1 MGMIKFLLNGK
12 DLRAYLLRKLFVFMI
27 VPMLNPDGVFEGNYR
42 MDMSGRN
49 LNRLYT
55 NPDFT
60 TEYVTF

>member
-1 MGMIKFLLNGK
+1 
-12 DLRAYLLRKLFVFMI
+12 MI